1 MGIADIFDSPNLL
14 IWQGF
19 LVFVRLSALTFFLP
33 GFGEAYV
40 PTRIKLMLAIS
51 LTLLV
56 FPIIAQD
63 LPITSSTTMRGR
75 LIITEA
81 AIGVFWGVIIRL
93 TIFCLQMAGAM
104 MSQAMSLAQIF
115 GGSANMDAQPA
126 MGHVLVISGIA
137 LFTMLGLH
145 LTFLTFIINTYALS
159 PAGSIPTGYAI
170 TLHSSELI
178 TRTFALAFQLA
189 AAALTA
195 AFLYNIVLGVINKA
209 MPQLLVSFVGAPA
222 ITAGGLLI
230 LYIMAPTIL
239 EVWLEFVEMTVSD
252 PGVAQ

>member
-1 MGIADIFDSPNLL
+1 MDVLAFTNATSSV
-14 IWQGF
+14 IWLGF
-19 LVFVRLSALTFFLP
+19 LVFVRMSALTFFLP

-40 PTRIKLMLAIS
+40 PARIKLMLAIS

-56 FPIIAQD
+56 LPMLLPNYDPPQD
-63 LPITSSTTMRGR
+63 PKSTLR

-81 AIGVFWGVIIRL
+81 STGIFWGFIIRL
-93 TIFCLQMAGAM
+93 TIFCLQIAGSM

-115 GGSANMDAQPA
+115 GGTANMDAQPA

-145 LTFLTFIINTYALS
+145 LTFLTFIINTYAISPLGSVLS
-159 PAGSIPTGYAI
+159 GADITMLGS
-170 TLHSSELI
+170 TLIS
-178 TRTFALAFQLA
+178 RTFALAFQLA

-195 AFLYNIVLGVINKA
+195 AFLYNVVLGVINKA

-222 ITAGGLLI
+222 ITAGGLLM

-239 EVWLEFVEMTVSD
+239 EVWLTFVETVISN
-252 PGVAQ
+252 PGSTG